1 MRKERQNPPSPAA
14 ANPRAGREAGRTRLN
29 ANMRVMNLSLIVTV
43 CVPCIFGDAPS
54 TKLAQTAKTC
64 KPLHEKRLSLSRK
77 IEVSFLLKAKKAF
90 HEKARRSS
98 TASAPLPGF
107 PLPVSMR
114 CKGLK
119 CSQNTKIVVF
129 LRTVMY
135 DVFAKHDAS
144 CKTRRRPLRDGGGFI
159 PGAPY
164 PARVPPVPRATP
176 FRTTSGRLARPY
188 WQGE

>member
-1 MRKERQNPPSPAA
+1 MFFVHVV
-14 ANPRAGREAGRTRLN
+14 AGEELFPVDALGDEGRVGAQVDR
-29 ANMRVMNLSLIVTV
+29 
-43 CVPCIFGDAPS
+43 FGDAPS

-64 KPLHEKRLSLSRK
+64 KPLHEYALCPFDKNQVTASR
-77 IEVSFLLKAKKAF
+77 
-90 HEKARRSS
+90 KARRSS
-98 TASAPLPGF
+98 PASAPLPSF
-107 PLPVSMR
+107 PLPVPA
-114 CKGLK
+114 CGKGLK

-129 LRTVMY
+129 LRTVVY

-144 CKTRRRPLRDGGGFI
+144 CKTRWRPLRDGGGFI

-176 FRTTSGRLARPY
+176 FRTPSGRLARPY